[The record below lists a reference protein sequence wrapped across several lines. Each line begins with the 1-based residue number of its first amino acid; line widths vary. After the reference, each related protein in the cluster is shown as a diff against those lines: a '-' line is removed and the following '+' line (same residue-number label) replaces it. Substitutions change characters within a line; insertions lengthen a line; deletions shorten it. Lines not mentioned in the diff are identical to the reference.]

1 MNLWDDI
8 VGQDDAVAV
17 LRRAAAVTDVGDREM
32 THSWLITGP
41 PGSGRSNLAYAFAAE
56 LLSPADE
63 ESNGRA
69 HRQVASRS
77 HADLVILATEGV
89 TITVAAAREA
99 ARKANFAPSSGR
111 YRVVVVEDADRMNEQ
126 AANALLKAI
135 EEPPDQTVW
144 ILCAPSEADLLPTI
158 RSRVRSLVLHVPSVE
173 DVARLLHQRDGV
185 ELELARTAAR
195 EAQSHIGMARR
206 LATDEAA
213 RDRRAKTVDAALRVT
228 SVGGAVRAAQVLVD
242 IANEDAKSLGD
253 EQLVEQETQFL
264 RQLGL
269 APGATVPRQMR
280 GQLTQFRKAMK
291 DRERRGVRDGVDR
304 VLVDLLSVFRD
315 ALLIAIGRADDLVN
329 DAERDRIAEFAAQ
342 VGPEGALSILD
353 ALSTARDRI
362 EGNVPVLLAIEAA
375 LVTVAERRSVGV

>member
-8 VGQDDAVAV
+8 VGQDDAVAM
-17 LRRAAAVTDVGDREM
+17 LRRAAAVTDSGDRAM

-56 LLSPADE
+56 LLSPVGQQD
-63 ESNGRA
+63 SPV
-69 HRQVASRS
+69 HKQVAARS
-77 HADLVILATEGV
+77 HADLVVLATEGV

-99 ARKANFAPSSGR
+99 ARKANFAPSGGR

-158 RSRVRSLVLHVPSVE
+158 RSRVRSLVLHVPSVD

-185 ELELARTAAR
+185 DIDLARRAAR

-206 LATDEAA
+206 LATNEAA
-213 RDRRAKTVDAALRVT
+213 RERRAQTVDAALRIT
-228 SVGGAVRAAQVLVD
+228 SVGGAVRTAQTLVD
-242 IANEDAKSLGD
+242 IANDDADSLGED
-253 EQLVEQETQFL
+253 RLAEQEAQYL
-264 RQLGL
+264 RQMGL
-269 APGATVPRQMR
+269 SPGATVPRQMR
-280 GQLTQFRKAMK
+280 GQLTQFKKAMK

-315 ALLIAIGRADDLVN
+315 ALLIAIERPGDLVN
-329 DAERDRIAEFAAQ
+329 EAERDRIAEFAAQ
-342 VGPEGALSILD
+342 VGSEGALEILD
-353 ALSTARDRI
+353 ALSTARERI

-375 LVTVAERRSVGV
+375 LVTVALRRGGGR

>member
-1 MNLWDDI
+1 MNLWSDI
-8 VGQDDAVAV
+8 VGQDDAAR
-17 LRRAAAVTDVGDREM
+17 LLKRAAAVTDASDRGM

-41 PGSGRSNLAYAFAAE
+41 PGSGRSNLAYAFAAD
-56 LLSPADE
+56 LLSPAGEELDE
-63 ESNGRA
+63 RV

-77 HADLVILATEGV
+77 HADLVVLATEGV

-135 EEPPDQTVW
+135 EEPPEQTVW

-158 RSRVRSLVLHVPSVE
+158 RSRVRSLVLHVPTVD
-173 DVARLLHQRDGV
+173 DVARLLHERDGV

-195 EAQSHIGMARR
+195 EAQSHIGMAKR

-213 RDRRAKTVDAALRVT
+213 RERRAKTVDAALRIT
-228 SVGGAVRAAQVLVD
+228 GVGAAVRTAQLLVD
-242 IANEDAKSLGD
+242 IANEDAKSLGE
-253 EQLVEQETQFL
+253 EQLEEQEAHFM
-264 RQLGL
+264 RQMGLG
-269 APGATVPRQMR
+269 PGATVPRQMR
-280 GQLTQFRKAMK
+280 GQLSQFRKAMK

-315 ALLIAIGRADDLVN
+315 ALLIAIGRQDDLVN
-329 DAERDRIAEFAAQ
+329 FAERERIAEFAAQ
-342 VGPEGALSILD
+342 VGPDGALAILD
-353 ALSTARDRI
+353 ALSTARERI

-375 LVTVAERRSVGV
+375 LVTVAERRGLSG

>member
-1 MNLWDDI
+1 MNLWSDI
-8 VGQDDAVAV
+8 VGQDDAAR
-17 LRRAAAVTDVGDREM
+17 LLKRAAAVTDASDRGM

-41 PGSGRSNLAYAFAAE
+41 PGSGRSNLAYAFAAD
-56 LLSPADE
+56 LLSPAGEELDE
-63 ESNGRA
+63 RV

-77 HADLVILATEGV
+77 HADLVVLATEGV

-135 EEPPDQTVW
+135 EEPPEQTVW

-158 RSRVRSLVLHVPSVE
+158 RSRVRSLVLHVPTVD
-173 DVARLLHQRDGV
+173 DVARLLHERDGV

-195 EAQSHIGMARR
+195 EAQSHIGMAKR

-213 RDRRAKTVDAALRVT
+213 RERRAKTVDAALRIT
-228 SVGGAVRAAQVLVD
+228 GVGAAVRTAQLLVD
-242 IANEDAKSLGD
+242 IANEDAKSLGE
-253 EQLVEQETQFL
+253 EQLEEQEAHFM
-264 RQLGL
+264 RQMGL

-280 GQLTQFRKAMK
+280 GQLSQFRKAMK

-315 ALLIAIGRADDLVN
+315 ALLIAIGRQDDLVN
-329 DAERDRIAEFAAQ
+329 FAERERIAEFAAQ
-342 VGPEGALSILD
+342 VGPDGALAILD
-353 ALSTARDRI
+353 ALSTARERI

-375 LVTVAERRSVGV
+375 LVTVAERRGLSG

>member
-8 VGQDDAVAV
+8 VGQDDAVRV
-17 LRRAAAVTDVGDREM
+17 LKRAAAVTDVRDREM

-41 PGSGRSNLAYAFAAE
+41 PGSGRSNLAYAFAAD
-56 LLSPADE
+56 LLSPED
-63 ESNGRA
+63 GHDVV
-69 HRQVASRS
+69 HRQVAARS
-77 HADLVILATEGV
+77 HADLVRLSTEGV

-99 ARKANFAPSSGR
+99 ARKANFAPSGGR

-173 DVARLLHQRDGV
+173 DVAQLLHNRDGV
-185 ELELARTAAR
+185 DLELARTAAR

-213 RDRRAKTVDAALRVT
+213 RERRAKTVDAVLRIT
-228 SVGGAVRAAQVLVD
+228 SVGGAIRTAQTLVD
-242 IANEDAKSLGD
+242 VANEDAKSLG
-253 EQLVEQETQFL
+253 EEHLAEQEEQFL

-269 APGATVPRQMR
+269 TPGATVPRQLR
-280 GQLTQFRKAMK
+280 GQLTQFRKSMK

-315 ALLIAIGRADDLVN
+315 ALLVSIGRPDDLVN
-329 DAERDRIAEFAAQ
+329 DAERDRITEFAEQLRA
-342 VGPEGALSILD
+342 EGALAVLD
-353 ALSTARDRI
+353 ALSTARERI

-375 LVTVAERRSVGV
+375 LVTVAERRALAA